1 MKEPNFRKYYELYLN
16 NEITREEIIKQTGS
30 NKNIIDKRFEIFYR
44 ERLKACNSSSHLP
57 CEYLTE
63 FSNMLKKEKK
73 EFLVS
78 DWQTMTDEEKELYL

>member
-1 MKEPNFRKYYELYLN
+1 M
-16 NEITREEIIKQTGS
+16 
-30 NKNIIDKRFEIFYR
+30 FYR
-44 ERLKACNSSSHLP
+44 ERLKACNSSSHLS

-78 DWQTMTDEEKELYL
+78 DWQIMTDEEKELYL